1 MAIETSI
8 KSEQQPARK
17 SASQTKARVKKMTRA
32 DWNFW
37 LDVFLLLNF
46 MALIWAMVIVQFVF
60 PAGPQSHGWLLWGWT
75 YVDWC
80 NVQFAVLCVMV
91 AAILLHVMLH
101 WSWVCGMVSS
111 RLKRRDAD
119 GNVLPGGKRWDEGTQ
134 TLIGVG
140 LLIVVLHV
148 IGVAVAAA
156 WLTIQPPP
164 G

>member
-1 MAIETSI
+1 MLYDHIRWRIYWGIGNPNGARPKHPAKRSVNGNRTVSNMAIETSI

-46 MALIWAMVIVQFVF
+46 MALIWAMVVVQFVF

-101 WSWVCGMVSS
+101 WSWVSGSTL
-111 RLKRRDAD
+111 RL
-119 GNVLPGGKRWDEGTQ
+119 
-134 TLIGVG
+134 
-140 LLIVVLHV
+140 
-148 IGVAVAAA
+148 
-156 WLTIQPPP
+156 
-164 G
+164 